1 MALQL
6 LMRWGCKEK
15 VKFRDF
21 VHSEI
26 VRPPVPTTGHELFII
41 EIVHHIRLARAT
53 PYKTL
58 DPDHATTHA
67 ARHGHGSS
75 LYKVS
80 SPFARV
86 DGRLL
91 KKVTRQV
98 TEGRFVEQK
107 RSPGHRPILR
117 SIPSIH
123 LDSFLGPPSIVRSS
137 SSSELAIALA
147 DGTPT
152 RSKDNLRSARRQ
164 KAPVELHGDSG
175 SVCVVSAV
183 NQAKLTIT
191 DRLRAERDS
200 REKHENESTRH
211 CTRRAYMSDPVSTVH
226 SLQEEH
232 QYGLVVNKLSE
243 MQ

>member
-21 VHSEI
+21 VDSEI

-67 ARHGHGSS
+67 ARHGHGNS

-98 TEGRFVEQK
+98 TEGCFVEQK

-117 SIPSIH
+117 SIVYI
-123 LDSFLGPPSIVRSS
+123 LTAFLALRRFF
-137 SSSELAIALA
+137 AIALA

-232 QYGLVVNKLSE
+232 QYGLAVNKLSE
-243 MQ
+243 MQTP

>member
-26 VRPPVPTTGHELFII
+26 VRPPVPMAGHELVII

-53 PYKTL
+53 PYKRL

-75 LYKVS
+75 LYQVS

-123 LDSFLGPPSIVRSS
+123 LDSFLGPPSIVRSKSPRRTPRGLGECVRSRLARDARKRVDKTLYKTCIYVGS
-137 SSSELAIALA
+137 SF
-147 DGTPT
+147 
-152 RSKDNLRSARRQ
+152 
-164 KAPVELHGDSG
+164 
-175 SVCVVSAV
+175 
-183 NQAKLTIT
+183 
-191 DRLRAERDS
+191 
-200 REKHENESTRH
+200 H
-211 CTRRAYMSDPVSTVH
+211 CH

-232 QYGLVVNKLSE
+232 QYGLALNKLSE
-243 MQ
+243 MQTP

>member
-1 MALQL
+1 MKGIIIAYSVAAQL
-6 LMRWGCKEK
+6 TRHTMDMGVLCTKS
-15 VKFRDF
+15 V
-21 VHSEI
+21 
-26 VRPPVPTTGHELFII
+26 VRLP
-41 EIVHHIRLARAT
+41 AST
-53 PYKTL
+53 P
-58 DPDHATTHA
+58 
-67 ARHGHGSS
+67 
-75 LYKVS
+75 
-80 SPFARV
+80 

-117 SIPSIH
+117 SIVYILTAFLALRRLCGVVPA
-123 LDSFLGPPSIVRSS
+123 LSF
-137 SSSELAIALA
+137 AIALA

-232 QYGLVVNKLSE
+232 QYGLAVNKLSE
-243 MQ
+243 MQTP

>member
-21 VHSEI
+21 VDSEI

-53 PYKTL
+53 PYQTL

-75 LYKVS
+75 LYEVS

-91 KKVTRQV
+91 KKVTRQKV
-98 TEGRFVEQK
+98 ALLSK
-107 RSPGHRPILR
+107 RE
-117 SIPSIH
+117 
-123 LDSFLGPPSIVRSS
+123 V
-137 SSSELAIALA
+137 LAIGPYCAL
-147 DGTPT
+147 
-152 RSKDNLRSARRQ
+152 
-164 KAPVELHGDSG
+164 
-175 SVCVVSAV
+175 
-183 NQAKLTIT
+183 
-191 DRLRAERDS
+191 
-200 REKHENESTRH
+200 
-211 CTRRAYMSDPVSTVH
+211 
-226 SLQEEH
+226 
-232 QYGLVVNKLSE
+232 
-243 MQ
+243 